1 MDHIDEVTVDGN
13 ARKRLV
19 LKATTTHEDGSVE
32 DRGSMEWVE
41 GIGSTEGFI
50 GPLRLFYDGGL
61 YPHLIACYE
70 YDEPVFM
77 EEDFYGRVI
86 KGEERTLDGSR
97 EHELVDYVDLT
108 LDNGV
113 VLKSQGDCVMVA
125 DRENGAAICLH
136 GTGGVAEEGTELSGS
151 IAGVLCECNGL
162 STLFPSR
169 STDLS
174 TVEKGGKAE
183 GLAFE
188 EFSVSNL
195 RTDYNYW
202 YKVMNI
208 LGARII
214 STDQGIFVA
223 GNDGKPYLHLNDIFG
238 VFDGISLPMTAQ
250 TLFGCF
256 SPGAYKNITQYSF
269 VPLSVMKDE
278 SAGITSSSP
287 INQHPSQVFDLQGRK
302 MNDGNSL
309 PKGIYIMGGRKVVVR

>member
-1 MDHIDEVTVDGN
+1 MDRIDEVTVDGN

-41 GIGSTEGFI
+41 GIGSTEGFS
-50 GPLRLFYDGGL
+50 GPMGLFYDGGL
-61 YPHLIACYE
+61 YSHLIACYE

-77 EEDFYGRVI
+77 QEDFYGRI
-86 KGEERTLDGSR
+86 INGRNYELDESR
-97 EHELVDYVDLT
+97 EHENVKYINLSLE
-108 LDNGV
+108 NAV
-113 VLKSQGDCVMVA
+113 VLKSQGDRIVVA
-125 DRENGAAICLH
+125 DRENGAAICLF
-136 GTGGVAEEGTELSGS
+136 GTGLEAEEGTELKGT
-151 IAGVLCECNGL
+151 IAGLLCECNDL
-162 STLFPSR
+162 STLFPTR

-223 GNDGKPYLHLNDIFG
+223 GNDGKPYLHMNDIFG

-256 SPGAYKNITQYSF
+256 SPRMYKNITQYSF